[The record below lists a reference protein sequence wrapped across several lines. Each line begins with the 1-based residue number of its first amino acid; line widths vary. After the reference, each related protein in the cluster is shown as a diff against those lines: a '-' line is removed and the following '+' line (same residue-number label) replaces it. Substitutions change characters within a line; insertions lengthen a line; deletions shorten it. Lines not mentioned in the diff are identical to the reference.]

1 MTSLSPPPGSGASA
15 NAPAVTRT
23 PPQRSP
29 GQIFRTTIWAAV
41 SVLAVA
47 ALVLTLREHPD
58 GMHRPFEAWYGNWP
72 SVALASL
79 LFLGFLFGF
88 TTPRRRAEWRNAG
101 LTSAFFISLFTEMF
115 GVPLTI
121 YLLAPALGIPA
132 SSFGLQESHL
142 WAYLLSRAGFISL
155 AQGVYLVMGVSVTL
169 IGMGVVLLAT
179 GWRQV
184 HAGRGYLV
192 TTGIYRSMRHPQYA
206 GLILTIL
213 GFNIQWPTF
222 LTLLMAPVLI
232 VMYLR
237 LAWQEDRELEQEFG
251 DTYRRYSR
259 VVWAFVPRLP
269 SEKAVQELT

>member
-1 MTSLSPPPGSGASA
+1 G
-15 NAPAVTRT
+15 
-23 PPQRSP
+23 
-29 GQIFRTTIWAAV
+29 I
-41 SVLAVA
+41 
-47 ALVLTLREHPD
+47 
-58 GMHRPFEAWYGNWP
+58 
-72 SVALASL
+72 
-79 LFLGFLFGF
+79 
-88 TTPRRRAEWRNAG
+88 
-101 LTSAFFISLFTEMF
+101 
-115 GVPLTI
+115 PLTI

-184 HAGRGYLV
+184 HPGRGYLV